1 MSAMLSPLAKEVD
14 FGSATEMTLPP
25 SRCIADSKE
34 SRVRVLGS
42 KKMVAITLP
51 AHNPYCSGILSD
63 ISSEREK
70 IDSISLLV
78 RSSMVIK
85 SLFFK
90 SIFASLQSILIGFH
104 RWWAD
109 NRDFIDA
116 VGFLELHGN

>member
-1 MSAMLSPLAKEVD
+1 MSAMLSPLAKDVD
-14 FGSATEMTLPP
+14 FGSATLMTLPP
-25 SRCIADSKE
+25 RRCIADSKE

-51 AHNPYCSGILSD
+51 AQSPYCCGILSD
-63 ISSEREK
+63 ISSDSEN

-90 SIFASLQSILIGFH
+90 SIFASLHSILVGFH
-104 RWWAD
+104 GGWAD
-109 NRDFIDA
+109 NRDFIEA
-116 VGFLELHGN
+116 VGFLELHG